1 MLIKKSVSIREKVY
15 DVIRDEILNGD
26 IVPGERII
34 EARLAEQIGAS
45 RTPVREA
52 LHLLEKEGLLE
63 SIPRVGYCV
72 KPLSWSEV
80 EEICHIRAVNE
91 TLAAKWAM
99 KRVSPKE
106 LLALE
111 NNLTMAEH
119 EIRSGNPKA
128 FVNRDAEFHDIIAR
142 ASGSERLVELC
153 EVLRRHMLR
162 YRIESFYL
170 PEIGM
175 RAIQGHRRILDSI
188 RARDEAGV
196 EEAIFSHLEQS
207 KKDTHRFAFPEAHS
221 KTESETDA

>member
-1 MLIKKSVSIREKVY
+1 MLIKKSVPIREKVY
-15 DVIRDEILNGD
+15 DVIREEILNGD
-26 IVPGERII
+26 IVPGQRII

-72 KPLSWSEV
+72 KPLDWSEV

-91 TLAAKWAM
+91 ALAARWAI
-99 KRVSPKE
+99 KRIGRKE

-119 EIRSGNPKA
+119 EIINGNPKS
-128 FVNRDAEFHDIIAR
+128 FVNRDAEFHDIIAK

-162 YRIESFYL
+162 YRIESFHI
-170 PEIGM
+170 PEVGM
-175 RAIQGHRRILDSI
+175 RAIQGHRRILDCI
-188 RARDEAGV
+188 RAGDEAGV
-196 EEAIFSHLEQS
+196 QEAIFAHLEQS
-207 KKDTHRFAFPEAHS
+207 KEDTHCFAFPEDH